1 MLRLLEEKEE
11 RNVELTSQLTSL
23 KKKAMKK
30 IGEAAGE
37 HDISRIRVLSEIAN
51 KIEGDLTHLTAIEER
66 VNSYEKELAH
76 STHLPSSPSN
86 LKDILKDITENIKR
100 VSPSRSQRRQMGQ
113 NARNRF
119 VELGSRVGFRLI
131 PLGGKAYRTTSGK
144 KIGVTFANELEGK
157 PDRWW
162 LGIKD
167 EHYDVVVLLCN
178 QGSGSMLDF
187 ILPYEEIK
195 EIWPSLSR
203 SAGEVK
209 FNIIREGETY
219 SLLVPPQ
226 RRESISRFLGKY
238 GPLK

>member
-1 MLRLLEEKEE
+1 M
-11 RNVELTSQLTSL
+11 ELASQLTSL

-30 IGEAAGE
+30 IGEAAEE
-37 HDISRIRVLSEIAN
+37 HDISRIRILSELAN
-51 KIEGDLTHLTAIEER
+51 KIEGDLAHIIAIEER

-76 STHLPSSPSN
+76 STHLPSSSSSF
-86 LKDILKDITENIKR
+86 KDILKDITENIKS
-100 VSPSRSQRRQMGQ
+100 VSPSRSHRRQMGQ

-131 PLGGKAYRTTSGK
+131 PLGGKTYRTTSGK

-178 QGSGSMLDF
+178 QGSGGMLDF

-195 EIWPSLSR
+195 TIWPSLSR

-209 FNIIREGETY
+209 FNIIREGKTY
-219 SLLVPPQ
+219 SLSMPPQ
-226 RRESISRFLGKY
+226 RREAIGRFLGKY
-238 GPLK
+238 GPLKD